1 MFSVIKKYL
10 EDLKN
15 TDLKKVKVTSEG
27 DFYIK
32 SIDLFDNK
40 EGSIK
45 FIDSLSE
52 SVNRYKDRAKENPQ
66 KINNA

>member
-1 MFSVIKKYL
+1 MISIIKKYL

-40 EGSIK
+40 KSSIE

-52 SVNRYKDRAKENPQ
+52 SVNRYKKRAKRNPE
-66 KINNA
+66 KIS

>member
-1 MFSVIKKYL
+1 MFSLIRKYI

-15 TDLKKVKVTSEG
+15 TDLKKIKVTSEG
-27 DFYIK
+27 DFYMN

-45 FIDSLSE
+45 FIDSLNK
-52 SVNRYKDRAKENPQ
+52 SVNRYKNRAKGNSR
-66 KINNA
+66 KSHA